1 MSNLKN
7 AMTKSLSV
15 FPPNISSKF
24 TSYTWNNSPDIAASK
39 ILKHTGLAG
48 QDLLQKTE

>member
-39 ILKHTGLAG
+39 ILKQTELAG
-48 QDLLQKTE
+48 QDLLQKTQ